1 MFYCKLTGAC
11 LILAASLWAG
21 FHAALRLRRTH
32 ETLRDLASALEL
44 MAGEISFAA
53 TPLVP
58 LCRRAGEGK
67 SEPVRSFF
75 NVLAREAGKPDFA
88 PEGMTRLACAESGVV
103 LPEPAFFG
111 MERLFDGFGRYDR
124 EGQLRQLRLA
134 SGELAELNGALTE
147 QLDGRCRTYE
157 VLGMTVGAAM
167 LVLVL

>member
-44 MAGEISFAA
+44 MAGEISFAS

-103 LPEPAFFG
+103 LPEPA
-111 MERLFDGFGRYDR
+111 
-124 EGQLRQLRLA
+124 LRICRKPSPFA
-134 SGELAELNGALTE
+134 E
-147 QLDGRCRTYE
+147 QLAGR
-157 VLGMTVGAAM
+157 M
-167 LVLVL
+167 